1 MKPHLMGKGSVA
13 GSQESINEQRS
24 LRGEWSPEAGGEDG
38 SDADN
43 LGVLQAGAVPVHEGV
58 ACPQLTGEGGGGVGE
73 GKVRS
78 GQGDLRTGQG
88 LDLEHGHGCLGVTV
102 QPAKELK

>member
-1 MKPHLMGKGSVA
+1 M
-13 GSQESINEQRS
+13 
-24 LRGEWSPEAGGEDG
+24 
-38 SDADN
+38 
-43 LGVLQAGAVPVHEGV
+43 HEGV